1 MTAREVVDLIKKHA
15 TSPWNERSTR
25 DRFKAGNPDVEV
37 KGIATTMMVTF
48 DMLKRANA
56 AGLNM
61 VIAHEDTFWN
71 DPDDTKD
78 LTGNALYKLKTEFI
92 EKNGMMAKGELPMWL
107 PTSGPRAG
115 AVLVSSA
122 RAVQQGLR
130 FRNLETT
137 VRDTLEWHNKLPA
150 EQRQKLAVGL
160 TPERET
166 ELLKQLTAKQG

>member
-1 MTAREVVDLIKKHA
+1 
-15 TSPWNERSTR
+15 
-25 DRFKAGNPDVEV
+25 
-37 KGIATTMMVTF
+37 
-48 DMLKRANA
+48 
-56 AGLNM
+56 
-61 VIAHEDTFWN
+61 
-71 DPDDTKD
+71 
-78 LTGNALYKLKTEFI
+78 
-92 EKNGMMAKGELPMWL
+92 MMAKGELPMWL

-115 AVLVSSA
+115 AMLVSSA

-166 ELLKQLTAKQG
+166 ELLKRLTAKQG

>member
-1 MTAREVVDLIKKHA
+1 MGELMDTGKRVSGSNA
-15 TSPWNERSTR
+15 TFVW
-25 DRFKAGNPDVEV
+25 A
-37 KGIATTMMVTF
+37 
-48 DMLKRANA
+48 
-56 AGLNM
+56 
-61 VIAHEDTFWN
+61 
-71 DPDDTKD
+71 DP
-78 LTGNALYKLKTEFI
+78 EFI